1 MKVIL
6 LENLR
11 KIGSIGEIIDVKRGF
26 ARNFLIAN
34 KKALYASKENIKE
47 VEKIADIATDQSEI
61 QKSLDYFYKEHAP
74 SKAKRQDLGD
84 FKGHQIALFT
94 GGEFGKDELMFVVD
108 KDDRPIAY
116 VATNPHEDAYAI
128 GNVRKV
134 KGGGFYITDLYNFLV
149 DRYGTL
155 YSDSKQTTA
164 GESIWK
170 RLQQDQTLKV
180 EEPSKETGNRWRAT
194 K

>member
-1 MKVIL
+1 MKKL
-6 LENLR
+6 LTEWR
-11 KIGSIGEIIDVKRGF
+11 E
-26 ARNFLIAN
+26 
-34 KKALYASKENIKE
+34 YIKE
-47 VEKIADIATDQSEI
+47 VERMADITSAQDEI

-84 FKGHQIALFT
+84 FKGHQMALFT

-108 KDDRPIAY
+108 KDDRAIAY

-134 KGGGFYITDLYNFLV
+134 KGGGFYITDLYKWLV
-149 DRYGTL
+149 DKYGTL

-170 RLQQDQTLKV
+170 RLQQDPEVQI
-180 EEPSKETGNRWRAT
+180 EEPSDETGNRWRAT

>member
-1 MKVIL
+1 MV
-6 LENLR
+6 
-11 KIGSIGEIIDVKRGF
+11 
-26 ARNFLIAN
+26 
-34 KKALYASKENIKE
+34 
-47 VEKIADIATDQSEI
+47 
-61 QKSLDYFYKEHAP
+61 
-74 SKAKRQDLGD
+74 
-84 FKGHQIALFT
+84 LFT

-108 KDDRPIAY
+108 KDDRAIAY
-116 VATNPHEDAYAI
+116 VATNPHEDAYAV

-134 KGGGFYITDLYNFLV
+134 KGGGFYITDLYNFLI
-149 DRYGTL
+149 DRYVTL

-170 RLQQDQTLKV
+170 RLQQDPALKV

>member
-1 MKVIL
+1 MKQL
-6 LENLR
+6 LTEWR
-11 KIGSIGEIIDVKRGF
+11 E
-26 ARNFLIAN
+26 
-34 KKALYASKENIKE
+34 YIKE
-47 VEKIADIATDQSEI
+47 VERMADITSDQSEI

-94 GGEFGKDELMFVVD
+94 GGEFGKDELIFVVD

-116 VATNPHEDAYAI
+116 VATNPHEDAYAV

-134 KGGGFYITDLYNFLV
+134 KGGGFRITDLYNFLV

-155 YSDSKQTTA
+155 YSDSKQTGG
-164 GESIWK
+164 GESIWQ
-170 RLQQDQTLKV
+170 RLKKDSRVQVDGPNQ
-180 EEPSKETGNRWRAT
+180 ETGNRYRAT

>member
-1 MKVIL
+1 MRKL
-6 LENLR
+6 LTEWR
-11 KIGSIGEIIDVKRGF
+11 K
-26 ARNFLIAN
+26 
-34 KKALYASKENIKE
+34 YIKE

-164 GESIWK
+164 GESIWR
-170 RLQQDQTLKV
+170 RLQKDAALKV